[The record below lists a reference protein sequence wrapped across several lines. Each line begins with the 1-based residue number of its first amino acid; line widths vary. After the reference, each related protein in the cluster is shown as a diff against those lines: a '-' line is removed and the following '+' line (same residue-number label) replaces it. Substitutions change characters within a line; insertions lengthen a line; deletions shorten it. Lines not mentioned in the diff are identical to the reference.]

1 MSEKSDGF
9 NPGELKFFAEVNG
22 QIVRD
27 GDYWSPQNGLREFFS
42 SSYPVRISSLGIHYT
57 KKQSSSDEVIVKNDG
72 TSRSYYSD
80 WEQEIICSEGVRL
93 YVSNPDII
101 SSFKDEV

>member
-1 MSEKSDGF
+1 MNEKSHCV
-9 NPGELKFFAEVNG
+9 NPGELKFFAVVNG
-22 QIVRD
+22 QIVHD
-27 GDYWSPQNGLREFFS
+27 GDYWSPQSGLRKFFS

-57 KKQSSSDEVIVKNDG
+57 KKQLNTDEVIVKNDG